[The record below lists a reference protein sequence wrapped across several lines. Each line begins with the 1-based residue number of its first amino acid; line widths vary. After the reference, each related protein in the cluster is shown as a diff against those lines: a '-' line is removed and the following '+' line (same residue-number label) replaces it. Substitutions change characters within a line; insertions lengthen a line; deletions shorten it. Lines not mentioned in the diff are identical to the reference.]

1 MASFSTT
8 AFLLVLLKSR
18 LLLQGSRIRKEE
30 FLQLILKYMDEFSQ
44 TLKQIEKKYDITKLQ
59 IRKIMGYLERKRS
72 KSALAKNQLC

>member
-1 MASFSTT
+1 
-8 AFLLVLLKSR
+8 
-18 LLLQGSRIRKEE
+18 
-30 FLQLILKYMDEFSQ
+30 MDEFSQ